1 MNVVIHNFNTSTWE
15 VEAGGSLS
23 LRLACSAEF
32 LDSQS
37 YIKNPASKQS
47 NKQTNKQHPPTKLTV
62 LEQRN
67 YCEAM
72 PDIYIDR

>member
-47 NKQTNKQHPPTKLTV
+47 INQTNKQTTSTHKTHSLGTKKL
-62 LEQRN
+62 L
-67 YCEAM
+67 
-72 PDIYIDR
+72 